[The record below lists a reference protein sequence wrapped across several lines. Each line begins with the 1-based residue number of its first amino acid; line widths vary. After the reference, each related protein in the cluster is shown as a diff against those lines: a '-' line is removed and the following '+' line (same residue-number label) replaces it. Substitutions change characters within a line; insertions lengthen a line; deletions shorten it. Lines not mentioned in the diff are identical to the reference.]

1 MPVMQVGIVG
11 VLVPQGLVPVRVR
24 VRLCH
29 RPLMA
34 MGVVLVMGM
43 AVLVLQ
49 RLVGV
54 LVLVPF
60 RQVQP

>member
-24 VRLCH
+24 LCH

-43 AVLVLQ
+43 AALVLQ

>member
-1 MPVMQVGIVG
+1 MVG
-11 VLVPQGLVPVRVR
+11 VLVPQGLMSVRVR